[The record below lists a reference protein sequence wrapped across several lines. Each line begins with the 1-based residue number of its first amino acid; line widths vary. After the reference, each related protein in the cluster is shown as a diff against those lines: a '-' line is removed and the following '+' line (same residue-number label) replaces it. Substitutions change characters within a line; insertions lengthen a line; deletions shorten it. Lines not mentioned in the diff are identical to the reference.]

1 MNQYTSPMP
10 SSSAQPGKDTTRRLD
25 FSTILALLWHRRWW
39 LIGSTLLFTLLGI
52 YLVGSQQ
59 RIYLADSLIQ
69 IEDKG
74 GSASLLGPLAGQATG
89 SDESSTSDELEI
101 LASRLVLGQ
110 AVDRERLNIVVSPVR
125 YPVIGDWLSNRHL
138 RLPASLGGQD
148 YAWGDDTL
156 KVTTLE
162 LSGP

>member
-89 SDESSTSDELEI
+89 SDESSTSLCPRRAGPE
-101 LASRLVLGQ
+101 
-110 AVDRERLNIVVSPVR
+110 
-125 YPVIGDWLSNRHL
+125 
-138 RLPASLGGQD
+138 
-148 YAWGDDTL
+148 AW
-156 KVTTLE
+156 KVC
-162 LSGP
+162 P

>member
-89 SDESSTSDELEI
+89 SDNSV
-101 LASRLVLGQ
+101 A
-110 AVDRERLNIVVSPVR
+110 
-125 YPVIGDWLSNRHL
+125 
-138 RLPASLGGQD
+138 
-148 YAWGDDTL
+148 
-156 KVTTLE
+156 
-162 LSGP
+162 